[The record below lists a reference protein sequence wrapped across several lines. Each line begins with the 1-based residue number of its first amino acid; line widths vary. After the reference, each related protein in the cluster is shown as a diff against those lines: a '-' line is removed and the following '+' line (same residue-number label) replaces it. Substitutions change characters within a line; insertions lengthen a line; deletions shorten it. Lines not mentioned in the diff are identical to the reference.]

1 MSFKNDTS
9 KQKILSSKEDS
20 KKKLKDFL
28 KSFLMPTIVGKTLV
42 LYFGIHYSMY
52 PGEGY
57 GYGLIGAI
65 AFTLFGLFK
74 FLWKYKDQEDI

>member
-1 MSFKNDTS
+1 MTTTDPN
-9 KQKILSSKEDS
+9 DS
-20 KKKLKDFL
+20 KRKLKDFL

-74 FLWKYKDQEDI
+74 FLWKYKDQEEI